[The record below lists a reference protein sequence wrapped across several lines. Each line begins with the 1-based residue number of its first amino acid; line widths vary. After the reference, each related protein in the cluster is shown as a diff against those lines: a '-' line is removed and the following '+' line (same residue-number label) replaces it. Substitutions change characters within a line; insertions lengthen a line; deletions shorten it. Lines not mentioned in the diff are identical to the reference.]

1 MEFSRII
8 YEKRDH
14 IAYLTI
20 NRPDALNAL
29 DGQANAEMHQ
39 AFLDF
44 RDDDNLWVAILTG
57 AGDKSFC
64 SGMDLR
70 AAGAGGGPG
79 GRAPF
84 GGITRDVEIYK
95 PIIAAINGYALGGGL
110 EIALCCDLRVASET
124 ARFGLP
130 EVRWGIIPGGG
141 GTQRAPLHLPL
152 SKALE
157 LILLGEQIDAMEA
170 YRIGLVNKV
179 VPPDQLMA
187 TAEKWANTILERAPL
202 AVQAAKEAILRSR
215 SMTLNDGLRFE
226 SILSARMM
234 ASEDRAEG
242 MKAFAEK
249 RKPNFKGK

>member
-29 DGQANAEMHQ
+29 DGQANYELHQ

-44 RDDDNLWVAILTG
+44 RDDNNLWVAIITG
-57 AGDKSFC
+57 AGDKAFC

-70 AAGAGGGPG
+70 AAGAGGAAAP
-79 GRAPF
+79 RAPF
-84 GGITRDVEIYK
+84 GGLVRDVEIYK
-95 PIIAAINGYALGGGL
+95 PIIAAINGYCLGGGV
-110 EIALCCDLRVASET
+110 EMSLCCDLRVASEN

-141 GTQRAPLHLPL
+141 GTQRVPMHLQL

-157 LILLGEQIDAMEA
+157 MILLGEQIDAMEA

-179 VPPDQLMA
+179 VPADQLMT

-202 AVQAAKEAILRSR
+202 AVQAAKEAIMRSR
-215 SMTLNDGLRFE
+215 EMTLDAGLRFE
-226 SILSARMM
+226 SLLSARMM
-234 ASEDRAEG
+234 ATEDRAEG
-242 MKAFAEK
+242 MKSFAEK